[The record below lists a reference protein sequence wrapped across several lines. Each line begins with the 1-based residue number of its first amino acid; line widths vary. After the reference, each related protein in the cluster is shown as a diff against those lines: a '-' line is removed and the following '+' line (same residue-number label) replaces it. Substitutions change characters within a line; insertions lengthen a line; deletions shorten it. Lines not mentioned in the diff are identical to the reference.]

1 MFRSFCTIRGYACGS
16 QLSSTSLRRGGEELA
31 DSLGGQFLSAMDVE
45 ETRHVA
51 AKRTRPYVRTTA
63 EVRARVAELPDRD
76 ASVFFG
82 CGTEKKNTE
91 PSFVDFFGLHAS
103 FCTASITS

>member
-1 MFRSFCTIRGYACGS
+1 MFRSFCTIRGYARGS
-16 QLSSTSLRRGGEELA
+16 RLLFASLRRGGEELA
-31 DSLGGQFLSAMDVE
+31 DSLGGQFLAAMDID

-76 ASVFFG
+76 ALDVL
-82 CGTEKKNTE
+82 
-91 PSFVDFFGLHAS
+91 VLYR
-103 FCTASITS
+103 